1 MPDGIR
7 SDDQTSTPSVAM
19 SATGGQFKTAQ
30 KKINKIKFI
39 FSKNSES
46 YTNPEQLYFQP

>member
-1 MPDGIR
+1 VAQPIPDGIR

-30 KKINKIKFI
+30 KNIKFNLI
-39 FSKNSES
+39 F
-46 YTNPEQLYFQP
+46 